1 MRRTRSGCPCH
12 GVGAQGCSCGRT
24 RRRAPARAVDVG
36 ADEGDEVLVVDAA
49 DGVDLGLELVL
60 ARLTAGPQQ

>member
-1 MRRTRSGCPCH
+1 
-12 GVGAQGCSCGRT
+12 
-24 RRRAPARAVDVG
+24 
-36 ADEGDEVLVVDAA
+36 VLVVDAA